1 MVMSTMI
8 PSPIHF
14 QFNPLES
21 IYLYRA
27 HTMKLALICAMSE
40 NRVIG
45 RDNGLPWHL
54 SEDLKYFRRTTMG
67 NCMIMGRNTWES
79 IGRAL
84 PGRTSI
90 VITSNADYQAEG
102 AEVVGS
108 LQQAIERAEAV
119 SRETDSIQAFVI
131 GGAVLY
137 QTALPLAD
145 TLHLTRVHAQVEGD
159 TILHE
164 FDESNWKETSR
175 EQYQHD
181 ESNQYDYSI
190 CVMQRIS

>member
-1 MVMSTMI
+1 
-8 PSPIHF
+8 
-14 QFNPLES
+14 
-21 IYLYRA
+21 
-27 HTMKLALICAMSE
+27 MKLALICAMSE

-54 SEDLKYFRRTTMG
+54 SEDLKYFKRTTMG

-90 VITSNADYQAEG
+90 VITSNPDYQAEG

-108 LQQAIERAEAV
+108 LQQAMERAE
-119 SRETDSIQAFVI
+119 SISKETDSLAAFII

-137 QTALPLAD
+137 QAALPLAD
-145 TLHLTRVHAQVEGD
+145 TLHLTRVHAEVEGD
-159 TILHE
+159 TYLHE
-164 FDESNWKETSR
+164 FDESNWKEVSR
-175 EQYQHD
+175 DEYQRD
-181 ESNQYDYSI
+181 ESNHYDYSI
-190 CVMQRIS
+190 CVLERLN

>member
-1 MVMSTMI
+1 
-8 PSPIHF
+8 
-14 QFNPLES
+14 
-21 IYLYRA
+21 
-27 HTMKLALICAMSE
+27 MKLALICAMSE

-90 VITSNADYQAEG
+90 VITSNAGYQAEG

-119 SRETDSIQAFVI
+119 SKETDSIPRPLSSAGRCCIRRRCLWQIHCISRACMRKSKGI
-131 GGAVLY
+131 LY
-137 QTALPLAD
+137 FTN
-145 TLHLTRVHAQVEGD
+145 
-159 TILHE
+159 
-164 FDESNWKETSR
+164 STSR
-175 EQYQHD
+175 IGKKFRV
-181 ESNQYDYSI
+181 SN
-190 CVMQRIS
+190 ISTMNLINMTTVSA

>member
-1 MVMSTMI
+1 
-8 PSPIHF
+8 
-14 QFNPLES
+14 
-21 IYLYRA
+21 
-27 HTMKLALICAMSE
+27 MKLALICAMSE

-54 SEDLKYFRRTTMG
+54 SEDLKYFKRTTMG

-90 VITSNADYQAEG
+90 VITGNAEYQAEG

-108 LQQAIERAEAV
+108 LQQAMELAESV
-119 SRETDSIQAFVI
+119 SKETGSLEAFVI

-137 QTALPLAD
+137 KAALPLAGK
-145 TLHLTRVHAQVEGD
+145 LHLTRVHAEVEGD
-159 TILHE
+159 TYLHE
-164 FDESNWKETSR
+164 FDESNWREISR
-175 EQYQHD
+175 EEFKID
-181 ESNQYDYSI
+181 ESNPYDYSI
-190 CVMQRIS
+190 CVLERLD

>member
-1 MVMSTMI
+1 
-8 PSPIHF
+8 
-14 QFNPLES
+14 
-21 IYLYRA
+21 
-27 HTMKLALICAMSE
+27 MKLALICAMSE

-90 VITSNADYQAEG
+90 VITSNAEYHAEG
-102 AEVVGS
+102 AEVVES

-119 SRETDSIQAFVI
+119 SKETNSTQAFVI

-137 QTALPLAD
+137 QAALPLAD
-145 TLHLTRVHAQVEGD
+145 TLYLTRVHAKVEGD

-164 FDESNWKETSR
+164 FDESNWKEISR
-175 EQYQHD
+175 EKYHRD

-190 CVMQRIS
+190 CVMQRVS

>member
-1 MVMSTMI
+1 
-8 PSPIHF
+8 
-14 QFNPLES
+14 
-21 IYLYRA
+21 
-27 HTMKLALICAMSE
+27 MKLALICAMSE

-90 VITSNADYQAEG
+90 VITSNAEYQAEG

-119 SRETDSIQAFVI
+119 SKETDSMQAFVI
-131 GGAVLY
+131 GGAALY
-137 QTALPLAD
+137 QAALPLAD
-145 TLHLTRVHAQVEGD
+145 RLHLTRVHAQVEGD

-175 EQYQHD
+175 EQYKHD

>member
-1 MVMSTMI
+1 
-8 PSPIHF
+8 
-14 QFNPLES
+14 
-21 IYLYRA
+21 
-27 HTMKLALICAMSE
+27 MKLALICAMSE

-84 PGRTSI
+84 SGRTSI
-90 VITSNADYQAEG
+90 VITSNSEYQAEG

-119 SRETDSIQAFVI
+119 SKETDSTEAFVI

-137 QTALPLAD
+137 QSALPLAD

-159 TILHE
+159 TTLHE
-164 FDESNWKETSR
+164 FDESNWKEISR

-190 CVMQRIS
+190 CVLQRVS

>member
-1 MVMSTMI
+1 
-8 PSPIHF
+8 
-14 QFNPLES
+14 
-21 IYLYRA
+21 
-27 HTMKLALICAMSE
+27 MKLALICAMSE

-90 VITSNADYQAEG
+90 VITSNAEYHAEG
-102 AEVVGS
+102 AEVVES

-119 SRETDSIQAFVI
+119 SKETNSTQAFVI

-137 QTALPLAD
+137 QAALPLAD
-145 TLHLTRVHAQVEGD
+145 TLYLTRVHAKVEGD

-164 FDESNWKETSR
+164 FDESNWKEISR
-175 EQYQHD
+175 EKYQRD

-190 CVMQRIS
+190 CVMQRVS

>member
-1 MVMSTMI
+1 
-8 PSPIHF
+8 
-14 QFNPLES
+14 
-21 IYLYRA
+21 
-27 HTMKLALICAMSE
+27 MKLALICAMSE

-54 SEDLKYFRRTTMG
+54 PEDLKYFKRTTMG

-90 VITSNADYQAEG
+90 VITGKAGYQAEG

-108 LQQAIERAEAV
+108 LQQAIERAVAI
-119 SRETDSIQAFVI
+119 SAETGSTQAFVI

-137 QTALPLAD
+137 QAALPLVD

-159 TILHE
+159 TTLHE
-164 FDESNWKETSR
+164 FDESNWKEASR
-175 EQYQHD
+175 EEYQRD
-181 ESNQYDYSI
+181 ESNAYDYSI
-190 CVMQRIS
+190 CVLERIN

>member
-1 MVMSTMI
+1 
-8 PSPIHF
+8 
-14 QFNPLES
+14 
-21 IYLYRA
+21 
-27 HTMKLALICAMSE
+27 MKLALICAMSE

-54 SEDLKYFRRTTMG
+54 SEDLKYFKRTTMG

-90 VITSNADYQAEG
+90 VITSNAEYQAEG

-108 LQQAIERAEAV
+108 LQQAIQRAEAV
-119 SRETDSIQAFVI
+119 SQETGSTEAFVI

-137 QTALPLAD
+137 QVALPLAD

-159 TILHE
+159 TTLHE
-164 FDESNWKETSR
+164 FDESDWKETSR
-175 EQYQHD
+175 EEYQHD
-181 ESNQYDYSI
+181 ESNHYDYSI
-190 CVMQRIS
+190 CVLERLS

>member
-1 MVMSTMI
+1 
-8 PSPIHF
+8 
-14 QFNPLES
+14 
-21 IYLYRA
+21 
-27 HTMKLALICAMSE
+27 MKLALICAMSE

-54 SEDLKYFRRTTMG
+54 SEDLKYFKRTTMG

-90 VITSNADYQAEG
+90 VITSNAEYQAEG

-108 LQQAIERAEAV
+108 LQQAIERAE
-119 SRETDSIQAFVI
+119 SISKETGSLEAFVI

-137 QTALPLAD
+137 QAALPLAD
-145 TLHLTRVHAQVEGD
+145 SLHLTRVHAQVEGD
-159 TILHE
+159 TTLHE
-164 FDESNWKETSR
+164 FDESNWEEISR
-175 EQYQHD
+175 EEYQRD
-181 ESNQYDYSI
+181 ESNHYDYSI
-190 CVMQRIS
+190 CLLQRLD

>member
-1 MVMSTMI
+1 
-8 PSPIHF
+8 
-14 QFNPLES
+14 
-21 IYLYRA
+21 
-27 HTMKLALICAMSE
+27 MKLALICAMSE

-90 VITSNADYQAEG
+90 VITSNAGYQAEG

-119 SRETDSIQAFVI
+119 SKEADSTQAFVI

-137 QTALPLAD
+137 QAALPLAD

-181 ESNQYDYSI
+181 GSNQYDYSI
-190 CVMQRIS
+190 CVMRRIS

>member
-1 MVMSTMI
+1 
-8 PSPIHF
+8 
-14 QFNPLES
+14 
-21 IYLYRA
+21 
-27 HTMKLALICAMSE
+27 MKLALICAMSE

-54 SEDLKYFRRTTMG
+54 SEDLKYFKRTTMG

-90 VITSNADYQAEG
+90 VITGNAEYQAEG

-108 LQQAIERAEAV
+108 LEQAMELAELL
-119 SRETDSIQAFVI
+119 SKETGSLEAFVI

-137 QTALPLAD
+137 QAALPLAD
-145 TLHLTRVHAQVEGD
+145 SLHLTRVHAEVEGD
-159 TILHE
+159 TYLHE
-164 FDESNWKETSR
+164 FDESNWKEISR
-175 EQYQHD
+175 EDYQVD
-181 ESNQYDYSI
+181 ESNHYAYSI
-190 CVMQRIS
+190 CVLERIG

>member
-1 MVMSTMI
+1 
-8 PSPIHF
+8 
-14 QFNPLES
+14 
-21 IYLYRA
+21 
-27 HTMKLALICAMSE
+27 MKLALICAMSE

-54 SEDLKYFRRTTMG
+54 SEDLKYFKRTTMG

-90 VITSNADYQAEG
+90 VITGNAEYQAEG

-108 LQQAIERAEAV
+108 LEQAMELAELL
-119 SRETDSIQAFVI
+119 SKETGSLEAFVI

-137 QTALPLAD
+137 QAALPLAD
-145 TLHLTRVHAQVEGD
+145 SLHLTRVHAEVEGD
-159 TILHE
+159 TYLHE
-164 FDESNWKETSR
+164 FDESNWKEISR
-175 EQYQHD
+175 EDYQID
-181 ESNQYDYSI
+181 ESNHYAYSI
-190 CVMQRIS
+190 CVLERIG

>member
-1 MVMSTMI
+1 
-8 PSPIHF
+8 
-14 QFNPLES
+14 
-21 IYLYRA
+21 
-27 HTMKLALICAMSE
+27 MKLALICAMSE

-90 VITSNADYQAEG
+90 VITSNAGYQAEG

-108 LQQAIERAEAV
+108 LQQAIECAEAV
-119 SRETDSIQAFVI
+119 SKETDNTQAFVI

-137 QTALPLAD
+137 LSLI
-145 TLHLTRVHAQVEGD
+145 H
-159 TILHE
+159 I
-164 FDESNWKETSR
+164 
-175 EQYQHD
+175 
-181 ESNQYDYSI
+181 
-190 CVMQRIS
+190 

>member
-1 MVMSTMI
+1 
-8 PSPIHF
+8 
-14 QFNPLES
+14 
-21 IYLYRA
+21 
-27 HTMKLALICAMSE
+27 MKLALICAMSE

-90 VITSNADYQAEG
+90 VITSNAEYQAEG

-119 SRETDSIQAFVI
+119 SKETDSIQAFVI

-137 QTALPLAD
+137 QAALPLAD

-159 TILHE
+159 TILYE
-164 FDESNWKETSR
+164 FDESNWKEISR
-175 EQYQHD
+175 VQYQHD

>member
-1 MVMSTMI
+1 
-8 PSPIHF
+8 
-14 QFNPLES
+14 
-21 IYLYRA
+21 
-27 HTMKLALICAMSE
+27 MKLALICAMSE

-90 VITSNADYQAEG
+90 VITSNAEYHAEG

-119 SRETDSIQAFVI
+119 SKETNSTQAFVI

-137 QTALPLAD
+137 QAALPLAD
-145 TLHLTRVHAQVEGD
+145 TLYLTRVHAQVEGD

-164 FDESNWKETSR
+164 FDESNWKEISR
-175 EQYQHD
+175 EKYQRD

-190 CVMQRIS
+190 CVMQRVS

>member
-1 MVMSTMI
+1 
-8 PSPIHF
+8 
-14 QFNPLES
+14 
-21 IYLYRA
+21 
-27 HTMKLALICAMSE
+27 MKLALICAMSE

-54 SEDLKYFRRTTMG
+54 SEDLKYFKRTTMG

-90 VITSNADYQAEG
+90 VITSKAEYQAQG

-108 LQQAIERAEAV
+108 LQQAIERAVAISE
-119 SRETDSIQAFVI
+119 ETGTTQAFVI

-137 QTALPLAD
+137 QAALPLAD
-145 TLHLTRVHAQVEGD
+145 TLHLTRVHAQIEGD
-159 TILHE
+159 TTLHE
-164 FDESNWKETSR
+164 FDESNWKEISR
-175 EQYQHD
+175 EEYSHD
-181 ESNQYDYSI
+181 ESNNYDYSI
-190 CVMQRIS
+190 CVLERLS